1 MLYQIGNKYRNE
13 QRPRG
18 GLLRTKEFRMM
29 DLYSFHSSA
38 EEAKNTYEIVF
49 NKFIDLF
56 KQLELNPIPVYY
68 YYYYLIV
75 CSM

>member
-1 MLYQIGNKYRNE
+1 
-13 QRPRG
+13 
-18 GLLRTKEFRMM
+18 MM
-29 DLYSFHSSA
+29 DLYSFHSST